1 MYSREEEMYPD
12 VKNWLKWVLAE
23 RCRGW
28 EVFVEDTSRT
38 ILSKSLRRM
47 GLHVYFPLY
56 TTFEVKVDITGV
68 VRRNEEARLVLVEC
82 KLKRITLGDLSQ
94 LLGYSLVVSPAAS
107 IIVSPEWLSD
117 GLNQLLNVYG
127 RNEVLEYG
135 KTRRV
140 TIAKWDKA
148 KQDIDHNSI
157 IPKGADPLNF

>member
-12 VKNWLKWVLAE
+12 VKNWLKRVLAE

-68 VRRNEEARLVLVEC
+68 VRRNEDARLVLVEC

-135 KTRRV
+135 KTGRV

-148 KQDIDHNSI
+148 KQDIDYNSI

>member
-148 KQDIDHNSI
+148 KQDIDYNSI